1 MKLVEYKQSWDHKF
15 KSNIQIFKLINIF
28 FHEVISDNSTARAL
42 IQLYKIQV
50 NSVITKQAVVNSRL
64 KIKPN

>member
-28 FHEVISDNSTARAL
+28 FHKVISDNSTARAS

>member
-28 FHEVISDNSTARAL
+28 FHKVISDNSTARAL
-42 IQLYKIQV
+42 IQFYKIQV